1 MAQKFN
7 FKKIESKFRAA
18 QAKIPRLVARKAVNH
33 SLKAFADQ
41 GFTDATLSPWAA
53 RKRPNKADRSTGRRR
68 AILVDSGNLR
78 RSIRASSATWSR
90 IAIGAY
96 GINYATFHNQGT
108 SRIPRR
114 RFLGPSKV
122 LNNQIRVIIRTEIM
136 KTFQ

>member
-7 FKKIESKFRAA
+7 FAKIEAKFRAA
-18 QAKIPRLVARKAVNH
+18 QAKIPRIVARKAVNH
-33 SLKAFADQ
+33 SLKAFDDQ
-41 GFTDATLSPWAA
+41 GFTDATFSPWKA
-53 RKRPNKADRSTGRRR
+53 RTTSNRADRATGKRR

-108 SRIPRR
+108 NRLPRR

-122 LNNQIRVIIRTEIM
+122 LNAQIRGIIRNEIL